1 MKPSF
6 HPLFRPV
13 LPACVFVQFLASPAF
28 AGAPNEIT
36 PDPAGNIVVNGN
48 FDETN
53 GSDWTA
59 VASGGTGPTFSVDFK
74 SGLLLTG
81 NSSLGNAVRVTSAN
95 YAILNS
101 GTLRTKSDAISVTTG
116 ATSIINHAGGI
127 IESGGSAINHLPEN
141 GNIDNS
147 GSIVGGFSGI
157 SGNTGLNVHNQESG
171 TITGGF
177 VGISA
182 FNNLTLTNDG
192 DITGGDGAFGLGRR
206 ILRKNGSAVQANND
220 AVIANT
226 GTITGLSG
234 DGISSGNG
242 LLLTNS
248 GTIKGEF
255 GDDSPQATAQ
265 LEGPVFDSPV
275 LLFGA
280 AGVST
285 GDDSS
290 VTNAEGGLLTGTS
303 YGVSAWRNL
312 TLANSG
318 TISGT
323 GEITEDYPGGI
334 GIYTGSG
341 ANIDNSGSIT
351 GTLHGI
357 QFHNLS
363 NDDDF
368 EEDFFVVAEPEET
381 PSAVTNSGIITGTSG
396 HGILGTDGVQ
406 TITSSGTINGKLSA
420 ITTMGGN
427 DEIHLTLG
435 SVVNGDIDGG
445 QGTDLLHF
453 DGGFTEQSSKGNIV
467 HGNIFGIEN
476 ITKTGSG
483 FAFIGGPGESF
494 NVMADA
500 IEISSGGLV
509 INGNL
514 MSLSEGK
521 TKVTLLN
528 GGQLDGTGE
537 WAADIV
543 VANGGISA
551 GSDTSLLDG
560 DGNAIPLSAA
570 IAETANYS
578 VGTLTVNGDITH
590 SGSASS
596 PGPRASQVTDSYI
609 RMDIIPDKPIVDG
622 VNSDLIVQ
630 NGPGNTYNLAGVNLR
645 ISPTDI
651 NRTLTNG
658 TYTVIDSD
666 SPLQGVKQL
675 GTVGVQFLPGAPD
688 TGKFRANQS
697 GDNNLKTVLANH
709 FTTVHVTDPVTVV
722 PLEGEVGAL
731 AAPTTIAKNG
741 SNLEISIQHD
751 FAGLPG
757 LSRNQRAIAGVVDT
771 LVGSSNPLYQD
782 FVAALDYSDL
792 ANVQA
797 TLAAL
802 DPANSMGLAV
812 NVANSNY
819 RLHRLVQDHLAA
831 VRGSGREVMEDVA
844 AVTDAK
850 GAIVSPASTTS
861 RLTGRANAWGT
872 FSYDAKDYDAGGA
885 GTDHDGDEGSF
896 TAGFDWLVAP
906 NLVLGLVLDGSKGDY
921 DDSGFSSDIDT
932 FRGAIYGTWGQSTGF
947 YSDALVGFGDH
958 DLESSLDPA
967 GVLLGNI
974 DSDTSATSLQALW
987 TVGYAMGD
995 QKLKHG
1001 PFAGLEYQNVDVD
1014 GYTQT
1019 GSLPVAVSGYEVDSL
1034 RALIGYRVNANLGTF
1049 RPYASLAY
1057 AHEFEDGTTSNTATL
1072 AGTAFTTH
1080 GAELGSALLI
1090 TAGTGIDLTRGF
1102 TLDVGY
1108 RGEIATDDGMS
1119 SHGGSLGV
1127 NYSF

>member
-1 MKPSF
+1 MKPSIR
-6 HPLFRPV
+6 PMFRPV
-13 LPACVFVQFLASPAF
+13 LPACVFIQFIATHAF
-28 AGAPNEIT
+28 AASPNEIN
-36 PDPAGNIVVNGN
+36 PDAAGNVVVSGT

-53 GSDWTA
+53 GSDWTV
-59 VASGGTGPTFSVDFK
+59 VASGGNGPTFTVDLK
-74 SGLLLTG
+74 NGLLLTG
-81 NSSLGNAVRVTSAN
+81 SNSFGNAVRVTSAK
-95 YAILNS
+95 YAIFNS
-101 GTLRTKSDAISVTTG
+101 GTLRTNSDAISVLTG
-116 ATSIINHAGGI
+116 ATSILNRSGATIEGGGSGISHSPEDGNIENSGI
-127 IESGGSAINHLPEN
+127 ILGR
-141 GNIDNS
+141 
-147 GSIVGGFSGI
+147 FSGI
-157 SGNTGLNVHNQESG
+157 SGNNGLTVLNQQSG

-177 VGISA
+177 IGISGS
-182 FNNLTLTNDG
+182 NNLTLTNYG
-192 DITGGDGAFGLGRR
+192 DITGGEGSFIVGRAKF
-206 ILRKNGSAVQANND
+206 RKGGSGIQANQD
-220 AVIANT
+220 ASITNT
-226 GTITGLSG
+226 GTITGLRG
-234 DGISSGNG
+234 DGITTGNG

-248 GTIKGEF
+248 GTIKGEI
-255 GDDSPQATAQ
+255 GEQIIDTIAPLD
-265 LEGPVFDSPV
+265 GPVFDGPV
-275 LLFGA
+275 LLVGA
-280 AGVST
+280 SGVST
-285 GDDSS
+285 GDGASIA
-290 VTNAEGGLLTGTS
+290 NAEDGLITGPS
-303 YGVSAWRNL
+303 YGVFAGHNL
-312 TLANSG
+312 VLANSG
-318 TISGT
+318 TIEGT
-323 GEITEDYPGGI
+323 GEISEEFPGGI
-334 GIYTGSG
+334 GVYAGSG
-341 ANIDNSGSIT
+341 ANINNSGTIT
-351 GTLHGI
+351 GTQHGI
-357 QFHNLS
+357 QLHNLS
-363 NDDDF
+363 DENEFEDDL
-368 EEDFFVVAEPEET
+368 FFVVAEPGEAA
-381 PSAVTNSGIITGTSG
+381 SAIINSGTITGTNG

-406 TITSSGTINGKLSA
+406 TVTNSGTLNGKLSA
-420 ITTMGGN
+420 ITTLGGN

-435 SVVNGDIDGG
+435 SVVNGDIQGG
-445 QGTDLLHF
+445 EGTDLLHF
-453 DGGFTEQSSKGNIV
+453 DGGFTSQNSKGNIV
-467 HGNIFGIEN
+467 HGNVGGIET

-500 IEISSGGLV
+500 IEVSSGGLV

-521 TKVTLLN
+521 TKVTLSG

-551 GSDTSLLDG
+551 GSDTSLLGG
-560 DGNAIPLSAA
+560 DGNAVPLSAA
-570 IAETANYS
+570 VSETTNYS

-590 SGSASS
+590 STSTSA
-596 PGPRASQVTDSYI
+596 GPRAAQVTDSHI
-609 RMDIIPDKPIVDG
+609 RVDIIPDTPIVNG

-645 ISPTDI
+645 IAPTDI

-675 GTVGVQFLPGAPD
+675 GTLGVQFTANAPD

-697 GDNNLKTVLANH
+697 GDNNLNTVIANH
-709 FTTVHVTDPVTVV
+709 FTTVHVTDPVN
-722 PLEGEVGAL
+722 PGQEGENQAL
-731 AAPTTIAKNG
+731 AAPTTIAQNG
-741 SNLEISIQHD
+741 SNLEITIEHD

-757 LSRNQRAIAGVVDT
+757 LNRNQRALAGVVDS

-792 ANVQA
+792 ANVQS

-819 RLHRLVQDHLAA
+819 RLHLLVQDHLAA
-831 VRGSGREVMEDVA
+831 VRGSGREVIENVA
-844 AVTDAK
+844 ATTDAK
-850 GAIVSPASTTS
+850 GAITTAATTS
-861 RLTGRANAWGT
+861 VTRSRANAWGT
-872 FSYDAKDYDAGGA
+872 FSYDAKDYDGG
-885 GTDHDGDEGSF
+885 GGGSDHDGDEGSF

-921 DDSGFSSDIDT
+921 DDSGFESDIDS
-932 FRGAIYGTWGQSTGF
+932 FRGAVYGTWGQSTGF

-974 DSDTSATSLQALW
+974 GSDTSASSLQALW
-987 TVGYAMGD
+987 TIGYAMGD
-995 QKLKHG
+995 QMLKHG

-1019 GSLPVAVSGYEVDSL
+1019 GALPIAVSGYEVDSL

-1057 AHEFEDGTTSNTATL
+1057 AHEFEDGTISNTATL
-1072 AGTAFTTH
+1072 AGTGFTTT

-1090 TAGTGIDLTRGF
+1090 TAGTGIDLTHGF

-1108 RGEIATDDGMS
+1108 RGEVATDDGMS